1 MTKRLI
7 QFLAMSAVLTALFA
21 CSSESVNV
29 PSELSDIDDPIELEE
44 LWDVDSGTGD
54 NELQLQLEPFVS
66 GPVVF
71 TVDIEGNIQARSVE
85 TGKLQWEADLDQRVS
100 GGVAGDSRR
109 IYVTSFQGEMIA
121 LSREDGSELWRSR
134 LSSEALSVAASDGAA
149 VVVHSSDGRI
159 FAFNT
164 ESGKQRWR
172 YDSDTPA
179 LSLRGT
185 SAPMIF
191 ENSVLIG
198 LANGELVSL
207 DLFDG
212 RMRWEVSLGQPSG
225 RTELERLVDADGNY
239 VELYGSVFAAAFQ
252 GDVKAINIA
261 TGSEIWSKPI
271 STYRGV
277 AVSRA
282 AELLV
287 VTDSD
292 GLVYGLDVES
302 GKEVWRTEA
311 LKYRRLSGA
320 EILGNYA
327 VVADFEGYV
336 HLLEVV
342 SGAIVGRVQPDSDG
356 IMGRMK
362 VVGSTLYVYTRSG
375 DLFAYRITP

>member
-7 QFLAMSAVLTALFA
+7 QFLAMSAVFTALFA
-21 CSSESVNV
+21 CSSETVNV
-29 PSELSDIDDPIELEE
+29 PTELTDIDDPVDLEE
-44 LWDVDSGTGD
+44 LWDADSGTGD

-66 GPVVF
+66 GPLVF
-71 TVDIEGNIQARSVE
+71 TVDIEGNVQARSTE
-85 TGKLQWEADLDQRVS
+85 TGKLQWEKDLDQRVS
-100 GGVAGDSRR
+100 GGVSGDSRR
-109 IYVTSFQGEMIA
+109 IYVTSFQGEIIA
-121 LSREDGSELWRSR
+121 LSREDGTELWRSR
-134 LSSEALSVAASDGAA
+134 LSSEALSVAASDGAT

-164 ESGKQRWR
+164 ASGEQRWR

-207 DLFDG
+207 DLSDG
-212 RMRWEVSLGQPSG
+212 RMRWDVSLGQPSG

-252 GDVKAINIA
+252 GDIKAINIA
-261 TGSEIWSKPI
+261 TGTEVWSKSI

-282 AELLV
+282 AEILV
-287 VTDSD
+287 VTDSE
-292 GLVYGLDVES
+292 GVVYGLDVAS
-302 GKEVWRTEA
+302 GKEVWRSEA

-327 VVADFEGYV
+327 AVADFEGYV
-336 HLLEVV
+336 HLLDVG
-342 SGAIVGRVQPDSDG
+342 SGAIAGRVRPDSDG

-375 DLFAYRITP
+375 DLYTYRITP

>member
-7 QFLAMSAVLTALFA
+7 QFLAMSAVFTALFA
-21 CSSESVNV
+21 CSSETVNV
-29 PSELSDIDDPIELEE
+29 PAELTDIENPVELDV

-71 TVDIEGNIQARSVE
+71 TVDIEGHVQARSTE
-85 TGKLQWEADLDQRVS
+85 TGKQQWEEDLDQRVS
-100 GGVAGDSRR
+100 GGVAGDSQR
-109 IYVTSFQGEMIA
+109 IYVTSFQGEIIA
-121 LSREDGSELWRSR
+121 LSRENGEELWRSR
-134 LSSEALSVAASDGAA
+134 LSSEALSVSASDGAT

-159 FAFNT
+159 YGFNT
-164 ESGKQRWR
+164 ESGDQRWR

-207 DLFDG
+207 DLSDG

-261 TGSEIWSKPI
+261 TGTEIWSKPI

-292 GLVYGLDVES
+292 GLVYGLDVAS
-302 GKEVWRTEA
+302 GKEVWRSEA

-320 EILGNYA
+320 EILDNYA

-336 HLLEVV
+336 HLLDVGT
-342 SGAIVGRVQPDSDG
+342 GAIVGRVRPDSDG

-375 DLFAYRITP
+375 DLYTYRITP